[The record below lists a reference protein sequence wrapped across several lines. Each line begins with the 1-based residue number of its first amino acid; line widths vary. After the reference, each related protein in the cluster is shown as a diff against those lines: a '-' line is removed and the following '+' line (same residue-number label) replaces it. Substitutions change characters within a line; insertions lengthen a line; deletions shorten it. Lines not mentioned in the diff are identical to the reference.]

1 MDSKPYSWVALD
13 RNCTHHG
20 HHRHHEHHDDC
31 NYERKALCDD
41 YYDDED
47 ILQDLDQV
55 SFTKQTSEEV
65 IIVRDS
71 CDINVS
77 SVDAQVAASI
87 QVAIQTAIITITNIS
102 IADGDLADRVTQD
115 LLQAATHKQTN
126 RQKLVIENSRN
137 VTVST
142 IDADISIA
150 IQTLTQTLVATIVAI
165 GIL

>member
-20 HHRHHEHHDDC
+20 DYH
-31 NYERKALCDD
+31 NYERKAVCDAH
-41 YYDDED
+41 YYDDENV
-47 ILQDLDQV
+47 LQDFDQLSV
-55 SFTKQTSEEV
+55 TKQTSEEV

-87 QVAIQTAIITITNIS
+87 QAAVQTAIITITNIS

-115 LLQAATHKQTN
+115 LLQAASHKQTN

-137 VTVST
+137 VTVTT

>member
-20 HHRHHEHHDDC
+20 DYN
-31 NYERKALCDD
+31 NYERKAVCDGN

-47 ILQDLDQV
+47 VLQDFDQV
-55 SFTKQTSEEV
+55 SVTKQTSEEV

-87 QVAIQTAIITITNIS
+87 QAAVQTAIITITNIS

-115 LLQAATHKQTN
+115 LLQAASHKQTN

>member
-20 HHRHHEHHDDC
+20 EEH
-31 NYERKALCDD
+31 NYERRAVCDGHFF
-41 YYDDED
+41 DDED
-47 ILQDLDQV
+47 VLQDFDQV
-55 SFTKQTSEEV
+55 SVTKQTSEEV

-87 QVAIQTAIITITNIS
+87 QVAVQTAIITITNIS

>member
-20 HHRHHEHHDDC
+20 DYHH
-31 NYERKALCDD
+31 NYERKAVCDYH

-47 ILQDLDQV
+47 VLQDFDQV
-55 SFTKQTSEEV
+55 SVTKQTSEEV

-87 QVAIQTAIITITNIS
+87 QAAVQTAIITITNIS

-115 LLQAATHKQTN
+115 LLQAASHKQTN

>member
-20 HHRHHEHHDDC
+20 DYHH
-31 NYERKALCDD
+31 NYERKAVCDGH

-47 ILQDLDQV
+47 VLQDFDQV
-55 SFTKQTSEEV
+55 SVTKQTSEEV

-87 QVAIQTAIITITNIS
+87 QVAVQTAIITITNIS

>member
-20 HHRHHEHHDDC
+20 HHGHHRHHDDC

-47 ILQDLDQV
+47 VLQDLDQV

-142 IDADISIA
+142 
-150 IQTLTQTLVATIVAI
+150 
-165 GIL
+165 

>member
-20 HHRHHEHHDDC
+20 DYHH
-31 NYERKALCDD
+31 NYERKAVCDGH

-47 ILQDLDQV
+47 VLQDFDQV
-55 SFTKQTSEEV
+55 SVTKQTSEEV

-87 QVAIQTAIITITNIS
+87 Q
-102 IADGDLADRVTQD
+102 
-115 LLQAATHKQTN
+115 AA
-126 RQKLVIENSRN
+126 V
-137 VTVST
+137 
-142 IDADISIA
+142 
-150 IQTLTQTLVATIVAI
+150 
-165 GIL
+165 

>member
-1 MDSKPYSWVALD
+1 
-13 RNCTHHG
+13 
-20 HHRHHEHHDDC
+20 
-31 NYERKALCDD
+31 
-41 YYDDED
+41 
-47 ILQDLDQV
+47 
-55 SFTKQTSEEV
+55 
-65 IIVRDS
+65 
-71 CDINVS
+71 
-77 SVDAQVAASI
+77 
-87 QVAIQTAIITITNIS
+87 ITNIS

>member
-20 HHRHHEHHDDC
+20 HHRHHDDY

-47 ILQDLDQV
+47 VLQDLDQV